1 VGRGIR
7 RPSLFIATV
16 VAGALALTACGA
28 PTAPEPDDLAAPDV
42 GVQLFQ
48 LPWTAIA
55 EECEETLGPRGY
67 AWVLTSPPQEHID
80 RDEWWA
86 SYQPVSYELE
96 TRLGTRDEFADM
108 VQRCDDAGVAV
119 IADAVINHMTGQ
131 DAAGTGFAGTPYE
144 HYEYPGLFGS
154 DDFHHCGL
162 TANDDIADYKSREQ
176 VQTCELV
183 NLADLDTSS
192 ETVRTA
198 IGGYLEDLL
207 SLGVAGFRIDAA
219 KHMAADDVAAI
230 VDALP
235 GGARII
241 SEVIRGGGEPIQPEE
256 YTGFGE
262 VFEFT
267 YPRDLIPQ
275 VLSATLNDPDPADP
289 RPGHVPDET
298 AVVFIDNHDTERGEA
313 DLTYRDGDLYLM
325 ANALM
330 LADDYGTPVVYSGY
344 AFSDRDAGAPTG
356 ADGRVTAE
364 TCGGA
369 ASDLASLSDGDRT
382 CMHAATA
389 IAGMLEWRRVA
400 GSAARLPGTDEGDA
414 YGFEREGRAVIAANP
429 GGETQQLAVPTS
441 LPDGTYCDVVL
452 AGARIDA
459 ESVCPDGGSIT
470 VSGGAASFTLE
481 AGQTAAIHLFSRS

>member
-1 VGRGIR
+1 MGCGIR
-7 RPSLFIATV
+7 RPSSFIALV
-16 VAGALALTACGA
+16 VGGALALTACSA
-28 PTAPEPDDLAAPDV
+28 PAAPAADDLAAPDV

-55 EECEETLGPRGY
+55 EECEETLGPRGF

-96 TRLGTRDEFADM
+96 TRLGTRDEFAEM

-131 DAAGTGFAGTPYE
+131 DAAGEGFAGTPYE
-144 HYEYPGLFGS
+144 HYEYPGIYT
-154 DDFHHCGL
+154 DADFHHCGL
-162 TANDDIADYKSREQ
+162 TPNDDIADYTSREQ

-183 NLADLDTSS
+183 NLADLDTASESVRSS
-192 ETVRTA
+192 IAR
-198 IGGYLEDLL
+198 YLEDLL

-219 KHMAADDVAAI
+219 KHMAAADVQAI

-235 GGARII
+235 DDTRII

-256 YTGFGE
+256 YTAFGE

-267 YPRDLIPQ
+267 YARDLVPQ
-275 VLSATLNDPDPADP
+275 VLSGTLNDPEFADP
-289 RPGHVPDET
+289 RLGHVPDQN

-313 DLTYRDGDLYLM
+313 DLTYRDGDLYFM

-330 LADDYGTPVVYSGY
+330 LADDYGTPVLYSGY
-344 AFSDRDAGAPTG
+344 AFSDRDAGAPTDS
-356 ADGRVTAE
+356 DGRVASD
-364 TCGGA
+364 TCGGE
-369 ASDLASLSDGDRT
+369 ASDLESLADGDRT
-382 CMHAATA
+382 CVHASDA

-400 GSAARLPGTDEGDA
+400 GAAARQPGADEADA
-414 YGFEREGRAVIAANP
+414 YGFEREGRAVIAVNP
-429 GGETQQLAVPTS
+429 GSESEQIAVPTS
-441 LPDGTYCDVVL
+441 LPSGSYCDVML
-452 AGARIDA
+452 AGPRIGA
-459 ESVCPDGGSIT
+459 ASGCPDGGAVT
-470 VSGGAASFTLE
+470 VADGVASFTLG
-481 AGQTAAIHLFSRS
+481 AGQTAAIHLFSRT